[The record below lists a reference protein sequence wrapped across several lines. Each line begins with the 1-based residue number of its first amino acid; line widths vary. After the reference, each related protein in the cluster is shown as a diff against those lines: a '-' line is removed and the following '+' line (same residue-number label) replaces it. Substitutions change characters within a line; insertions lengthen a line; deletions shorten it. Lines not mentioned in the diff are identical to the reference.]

1 MGSVNLASYLE
12 NAALAHPDKRA
23 LIFEEQGQWTF
34 REVNEI
40 SNQVANGMRDLGLKK
55 GDRVI
60 LFLPNCAEFFF
71 LYFGIVKMGGVINP
85 LNVMLKQ
92 RELEY
97 IIRDSTPKVV
107 IVAKEVMGEPLK
119 ILSQPDV
126 HVDKLIVI
134 GDKGEAAD
142 ALRYEEWISNYPT
155 GFDPIPTDENDLA
168 AILYTSGTTG
178 VPKGVMLTHK
188 NLWTNARHC
197 ADWAKTTYRDIGVA
211 ALPLFHSYALSH
223 VIGELWM
230 SAATI
235 NWHKRFDAGSI
246 FEAMA
251 KYKATC
257 FHGVATMYYALVNHP
272 RVDEYAA
279 QIKLRYCV
287 TGAAVT
293 PEPIL
298 RAWNEKFTPLSEGY
312 GTTEGSPVI
321 LMNPLPGEGPQK
333 VMSCGV
339 PIVPELEANA
349 FDEND
354 KPVKTGEIGELVLRG
369 PNIMKGYW
377 QKPAE
382 TTEATRNGWFHTGDL
397 VYFDKDGYY
406 YVKDRKKDMIIRGAF
421 NIYPKEVEDLLYTLP
436 SIAEVQVVGIPDL
449 IKGEEVVACIATKP
463 GQDLSEA
470 DVIQFCRN
478 NIAAYKAPKYVRFY
492 DSLPKTATGKLEKV
506 TLRNRLIE
514 EFGSTY

>member
-1 MGSVNLASYLE
+1 
-12 NAALAHPDKRA
+12 
-23 LIFEEQGQWTF
+23 
-34 REVNEI
+34 
-40 SNQVANGMRDLGLKK
+40 
-55 GDRVI
+55 
-60 LFLPNCAEFFF
+60 
-71 LYFGIVKMGGVINP
+71 
-85 LNVMLKQ
+85 
-92 RELEY
+92 
-97 IIRDSTPKVV
+97 
-107 IVAKEVMGEPLK
+107 
-119 ILSQPDV
+119 
-126 HVDKLIVI
+126 
-134 GDKGEAAD
+134 
-142 ALRYEEWISNYPT
+142 
-155 GFDPIPTDENDLA
+155 
-168 AILYTSGTTG
+168 
-178 VPKGVMLTHK
+178 
-188 NLWTNARHC
+188 
-197 ADWAKTTYRDIGVA
+197 
-211 ALPLFHSYALSH
+211 
-223 VIGELWM
+223 
-230 SAATI
+230 
-235 NWHKRFDAGSI
+235 
-246 FEAMA
+246 
-251 KYKATC
+251 
-257 FHGVATMYYALVNHP
+257 
-272 RVDEYAA
+272 
-279 QIKLRYCV
+279 
-287 TGAAVT
+287 
-293 PEPIL
+293 
-298 RAWNEKFTPLSEGY
+298 
-312 GTTEGSPVI
+312 
-321 LMNPLPGEGPQK
+321 
-333 VMSCGV
+333 MSCGV

-463 GQDLSEA
+463 GQNLSEA